1 MDPEI
6 FTDLV
11 VEVDR
16 NFLSILCT
24 NSGIICSHFKTN
36 VWAISQQHS
45 DLKSC
50 FLRQNVPLNINNT
63 VAPTTGSDYGNLMF
77 GYSHAGISALY
88 FCIGCFTCGYYPY
101 LKQHIFDDSLYCLIL
116 ESEW

>member
-16 NFLSILCT
+16 NILSILCIQKVVA
-24 NSGIICSHFKTN
+24 IICSHFKTN
-36 VWAISQQHS
+36 IWAISRQHS

-50 FLRQNVPLNINNT
+50 FLRQNYPLNMNNT
-63 VAPTTGSDYGNLMF
+63 VAPTIGSKLWE
-77 GYSHAGISALY
+77 
-88 FCIGCFTCGYYPY
+88 
-101 LKQHIFDDSLYCLIL
+101 FDV
-116 ESEW
+116 

>member
-1 MDPEI
+1 M

-24 NSGIICSHFKTN
+24 NSGIICSHLKTN

-50 FLRQNVPLNINNT
+50 FLCQNVPLNMNNT

-77 GYSHAGISALY
+77 GYSHMLVFPPYTFALEVSLAG
-88 FCIGCFTCGYYPY
+88 TT
-101 LKQHIFDDSLYCLIL
+101 HT
-116 ESEW
+116 

>member
-36 VWAISQQHS
+36 VWTISGQYS
-45 DLKSC
+45 NLKSC
-50 FLRQNVPLNINNT
+50 FLCQNDPLNMNNT
-63 VAPTTGSDYGNLMF
+63 VAPTTGSDYGN
-77 GYSHAGISALY
+77 
-88 FCIGCFTCGYYPY
+88 
-101 LKQHIFDDSLYCLIL
+101 
-116 ESEW
+116 